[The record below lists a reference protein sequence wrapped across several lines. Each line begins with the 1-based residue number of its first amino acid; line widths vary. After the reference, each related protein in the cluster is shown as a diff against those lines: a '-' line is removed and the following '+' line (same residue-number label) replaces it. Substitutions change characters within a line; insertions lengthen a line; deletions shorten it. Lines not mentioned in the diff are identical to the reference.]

1 MSDNQHN
8 TVINVWDPL
17 VRVFHW
23 SLVLFFTLAY
33 FTEDDFQE
41 IHEFSGYAVAT
52 LVGFR
57 IIWGFI
63 GTKHAKFTDFVKGKT
78 ETVAYLKSMLT
89 GRPRHYVGHNPAGGA
104 MVVALLTALLLTTL
118 AGMSLIAIDG
128 SGPLAGTFV
137 SQLDEHLVKD
147 IHELFANFTVAL
159 IALHVTGVM
168 LSSLLHKEN
177 LVRSMVTGKKQ
188 ASDN

>member
-1 MSDNQHN
+1 MSNNQHS
-8 TVINVWDPL
+8 TTINVWDPL

-63 GTKHAKFTDFVKGKT
+63 GTKHAKFKDFVKGKT
-78 ETVAYLKSMLT
+78 ETLTYLKSMLT
-89 GRPRHYVGHNPAGGA
+89 DRPRHYVGHNPAGGA
-104 MVVALLTALLLTTL
+104 MVVALLISLFLTTL
-118 AGMSLIAIDG
+118 AGMSLIATDG

-137 SQLDEHLVKD
+137 SQFDDHFVKD
-147 IHELFANFTVAL
+147 VHELFANLTVAL
-159 IALHVTGVM
+159 IVLHVTGVM
-168 LSSLLHKEN
+168 LSSVLHKEN
-177 LVRSMVTGKKQ
+177 LVRSMFTGKKQ
-188 ASDN
+188 AADK

>member
-1 MSDNQHN
+1 
-8 TVINVWDPL
+8 
-17 VRVFHW
+17 
-23 SLVLFFTLAY
+23 
-33 FTEDDFQE
+33 
-41 IHEFSGYAVAT
+41 
-52 LVGFR
+52 
-57 IIWGFI
+57 
-63 GTKHAKFTDFVKGKT
+63 
-78 ETVAYLKSMLT
+78 MLT

-168 LSSLLHKEN
+168 LSSLLHREN